1 MPLPGASLVVAAIDT
16 AVAAGSAELGGRF
29 GVSDDTLLPAM
40 FCAAAVIV
48 GSDESAWAGAVS
60 GGAEPGA
67 GVRSAARGS
76 PGLELSGAEL
86 PTFESLDL
94 AAAGCLAFGSLAGAG
109 LSSRTGVCSVG
120 IGVGVGAVDVGEME
134 LPSLE
139 SLAFRA
145 AGCLAFGSLTG
156 AGLISRIGDCIV
168 GIGAGAGAE
177 DVGRKVLGA
186 ELVGATRLGL

>member
-29 GVSDDTLLPAM
+29 GVSDNTLLPAM
-40 FCAAAVIV
+40 FCAAAVV
-48 GSDESAWAGAVS
+48 ASDGSAWAGAVS

-67 GVRSAARGS
+67 GARSAARGS

-94 AAAGCLAFGSLAGAG
+94 AAAGCLAFGSLTGAG
-109 LSSRTGVCSVG
+109 LRSRTGVCSVG

-134 LPSLE
+134 LPTLE
-139 SLAFRA
+139 SLALRA

-156 AGLISRIGDCIV
+156 AGLVSRTGDCIV

-177 DVGRKVLGA
+177 DVGGKVLGA

>member
-1 MPLPGASLVVAAIDT
+1 MVAAIDT
-16 AVAAGSAELGGRF
+16 AVAAGAAELGGRF
-29 GVSDDTLLPAM
+29 GVRDDTLLPAM

-67 GVRSAARGS
+67 GARSAAKGS

-94 AAAGCLAFGSLAGAG
+94 AAAGCLAFGSL
-109 LSSRTGVCSVG
+109 
-120 IGVGVGAVDVGEME
+120 
-134 LPSLE
+134 
-139 SLAFRA
+139 
-145 AGCLAFGSLTG
+145 TG
-156 AGLISRIGDCIV
+156 AGLMSRTGDCIV

-177 DVGRKVLGA
+177 DVVDKALKA
-186 ELVGATRLGL
+186 ELVGATGLGL